1 MVPGQCANTR
11 RSNPRAIM
19 IRPRLP
25 FVCEKSPAS
34 GGGGMVVT
42 NHPLGSAAGA
52 EMLAAGGNA
61 IDAAVAALLALTV
74 VEPMMVGIAGGGLSH
89 IRLADGQHLVIDAL
103 STAAASMHPEIY
115 QPVSDDPAQ
124 YMDAKDNRNLSG
136 ASAVAVPGNLA
147 GWCSMHAR
155 FGKLPF
161 ADVVEPAIRLAARG
175 FAVTHYL
182 AGAIRES
189 EAELGRDP
197 EMARLVLRDG
207 AALSPGDRMVMGDYA
222 QSLRLIQQEGAA
234 ALHGGILGAALVARM
249 QTGGPDAGWVSM
261 DDLTGYRPVDRAPII
276 GTYRGFQ
283 IAGPPPPASSGVHVT
298 QMLNMLEGYD
308 VAGMGFGT
316 AESLHLLAEVIRI
329 AFADRRAF
337 SGDPAFVDVPVG
349 RLTSKAYAA
358 ECRAQI
364 RAGAGHPAGFAPG
377 RESQDTTHITVADRD
392 GNIVTATHTINGL
405 FGARFVVPGTGII
418 PNNYMSNFD
427 PRPGKALS
435 ILPGKR
441 VPTSM
446 APMLMLQEGKPVF
459 ALGLPGGLRIFP
471 SAMQAI
477 VNLIDHR
484 MTLQEAVEAPRIW
497 TQGHE
502 VELEDGFAPQKPAL
516 EALGHEVKVVPHIG
530 GGMNAIAFDDGMT
543 GAACWR
549 ADGTVL
555 ALGGGL
561 ARPGIRFWPD
571 KAPADADERSGAAQ
585 S

>member
-1 MVPGQCANTR
+1 MTR
-11 RSNPRAIM
+11 AP
-19 IRPRLP
+19 LP
-25 FVCEKSPAS
+25 FTCEKSPAS

-42 NHPLGSAAGA
+42 NHPLGSAAGV

-103 STAAASMHPEIY
+103 SAAAAAMHPEIY
-115 QPVSDDPAQ
+115 QPVSDHPAQ
-124 YMDAKDNRNLSG
+124 YMDAKDNRNLIG

-147 GWCSMHAR
+147 GWCDMHAR
-155 FGKLPF
+155 FGRLPF
-161 ADVVEPAIRLAARG
+161 ADVVEPAIRLATRG

-189 EAELGRDP
+189 EAELSRDP

-207 AALSPGDRMVMGDYA
+207 AALKPGDRMVMGDYA

-234 ALHGGILGAALVARM
+234 ALHGGALGAALVARM
-249 QTGGPDAGWVSM
+249 ATGGPDAGWVTLE
-261 DDLTGYRPVDRAPII
+261 DLREYRPIDRAPII
-276 GTYRGFQ
+276 GSYRGFQ
-283 IAGPPPPASSGVHVT
+283 IAGPPPPASSGVHIT

-308 VAGMGFGT
+308 VAGMGFGSP
-316 AESLHLLAEVIRI
+316 ANLHLLAEVIRI

-337 SGDPAFVDVPVG
+337 SGDPAFVDVPVD

-358 ECRAQI
+358 ECRRQI
-364 RAGAGHPAGFAPG
+364 RTSAGQPAPFAPG
-377 RESQDTTHITVADRD
+377 RESHDTTHITVADRD

-427 PRPGKALS
+427 PHPGHALS
-435 ILPGKR
+435 VVPGKR

-446 APMLMLQEGKPVF
+446 APMMVLQDGKPVF

-471 SAMQAI
+471 SALQAI

-484 MTLQEAVEAPRIW
+484 MTLQQAVEAPRIW
-497 TQGHE
+497 TQGQE
-502 VELEDGFAPQKPAL
+502 VELEEAYAPQRSAL
-516 EALGHEVKVVPHIG
+516 EALGHEVRVLPHIG
-530 GGMNAIAFDDGMT
+530 GGMNAIAFGDSMT

-549 ADGTVL
+549 ADGTVA

-561 ARPGIRFWPD
+561 ARPGVRFWPD
-571 KAPADADERSGAAQ
+571 KAPDDDTGGNTPP
-585 S
+585 